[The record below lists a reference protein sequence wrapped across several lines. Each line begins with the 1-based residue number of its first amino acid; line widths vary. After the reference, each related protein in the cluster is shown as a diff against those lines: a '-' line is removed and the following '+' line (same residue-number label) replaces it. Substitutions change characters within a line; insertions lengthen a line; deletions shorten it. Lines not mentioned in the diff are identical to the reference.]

1 MLALAVTGIS
11 ASGTEA
17 EGETDGSVLT
27 TGETG
32 EDTSAGTEDDKD
44 AESGDGTESD
54 GSATTGETTGDT
66 TTDGDS
72 TDKTKEINWDLI
84 VTLAV
89 IGIALIVFFSFYLFK
104 PAFREKVKK
113 FFRDYK
119 SELKKIVW
127 SPARDV
133 KKNTIVVIIIAVVF
147 ALIIGGLDIL
157 FSKGI
162 GSLTDLII
170 RD

>member
-11 ASGTEA
+11 ASETEA

-32 EDTSAGTEDDKD
+32 EDTSADTEDDKE

-54 GSATTGETTGDT
+54 GSAKTGETTGDT
-66 TTDGDS
+66 TS

>member
-1 MLALAVTGIS
+1 M
-11 ASGTEA
+11 
-17 EGETDGSVLT
+17 
-27 TGETG
+27 
-32 EDTSAGTEDDKD
+32 
-44 AESGDGTESD
+44 
-54 GSATTGETTGDT
+54 
-66 TTDGDS
+66 
-72 TDKTKEINWDLI
+72 
-84 VTLAV
+84 